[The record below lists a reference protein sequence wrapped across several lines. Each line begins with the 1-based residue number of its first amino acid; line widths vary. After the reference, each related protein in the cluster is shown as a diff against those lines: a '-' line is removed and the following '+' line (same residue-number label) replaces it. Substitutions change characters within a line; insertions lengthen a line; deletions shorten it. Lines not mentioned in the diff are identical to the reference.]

1 MHRFQKYE
9 KSSPCSDRREDFAA
23 ESPFP
28 VTNTKKP
35 VGYGNRQILQ
45 YSKSVVNV
53 CGAASRVPIH
63 VIGDGN
69 CVFNSVSVAIEGNK
83 ALAPKLRVRTCIE
96 LVLNFAYYKN
106 HPLYQD
112 FRLVSPDLLRA
123 CQMCATDYEFSS
135 IFTVQGLSSVI
146 SREIV
151 SVYPAINGML
161 DQCVRILNIIVSPRM
176 QTLKHRS
183 RDRIYVMWTQMSGC
197 FPQPQGKTWLP
208 DHFVPLIVNDQ
219 IPPCRNTSSLVNV
232 EIPSPNFI
240 QSPLNRSAV
249 AEESI
254 TIEPIASPV
263 NESKKHSSPPTTPP
277 SALSL
282 QEDSILRLIAKH
294 RANLRL
300 S

>member
-1 MHRFQKYE
+1 MKNLHHAAIVEKVLLRNRPFQL
-9 KSSPCSDRREDFAA
+9 
-23 ESPFP
+23 
-28 VTNTKKP
+28 TNTKKP
-35 VGYGNRQILQ
+35 VGDGNRQIHQ
-45 YSKSVVNV
+45 Y
-53 CGAASRVPIH
+53 
-63 VIGDGN
+63 
-69 CVFNSVSVAIEGNK
+69 
-83 ALAPKLRVRTCIE
+83 
-96 LVLNFAYYKN
+96 
-106 HPLYQD
+106 
-112 FRLVSPDLLRA
+112 
-123 CQMCATDYEFSS
+123 YEFSR

-151 SVYPAINGML
+151 SVHPAINGML
-161 DQCVRILNIIVSPRM
+161 DQCVGILNIIVSPRM

-183 RDRIYVMWTQMSGC
+183 RDRIYVIWTQMSGC

-219 IPPCRNTSSLVNV
+219 IPSCRNTSSLVNV

-277 SALSL
+277 SVLSL
-282 QEDSILRLIAKH
+282 QEDSIL
-294 RANLRL
+294 L
-300 S
+300 SDSETQGKPEVELETATCSIESKQNGGPNKNELSGRFLDVE